1 MIIFNYAPD
10 LLMIRTI
17 VVIAMCVACATGGVV
32 SVAQAQAPPSSQSW
46 KEAQQR
52 GQGTIVIHWYES
64 RPFIYAND
72 NGEMGGIEYD
82 LVEDFRKFLREK
94 KGIDLQVTWKQ
105 ADSFSGLYDLIR
117 DSREP
122 GAFGASNF
130 SITTTRREEIGF
142 SPPYMSDIS
151 VLITSK
157 EQPIVKDMQEL
168 TELLP
173 KLTAITIKRTTYEH
187 ELLRLRMQQ
196 SKSFRIRY
204 IPSSENILHTIA
216 ETDSTFGFIDL
227 PVYMLVFSEDPSLNV
242 KRQNLFPIKREGY
255 ALIYPRHSDWSD
267 PIHEYFKQPGFQ
279 AGLEKIVGRY
289 IDLDL
294 YHFVERLAVQS
305 NEQEVLLLTKEK
317 EIQYKDLLSKAEQIT
332 LETRKR
338 NFLIALVS
346 ITFVLLIIIFYLYK
360 KRSEQNRKIEAQG
373 QNIALK
379 SEQLEKRN
387 QHLIALDEEKNS
399 LINILAHDLRTPMN
413 QIQGLAQ
420 LCVLESTTPA
430 DRTVFIQQIQDA
442 SVRVNNMIEHL
453 LDIDAIENNRVKIF
467 KDHLS
472 VAPLLRQV
480 IHSFEKQ
487 AQKKNIPLRYTSGD
501 DQLAIDGDS
510 LLLLQVFE
518 NLISNAIK
526 FSGPGRPVNISLYPE
541 GDEIAISIQDHGP
554 GFTAEDR
561 ELLFRK
567 FQRLSARPTAGESTL
582 GLGLSIVKKYV
593 ELMGGQV
600 VCESE
605 VGRGATF
612 ILRFPRQTA
621 RKS

>member
-1 MIIFNYAPD
+1 MHMVFA
-10 LLMIRTI
+10 L
-17 VVIAMCVACATGGVV
+17 GGMV
-32 SVAQAQAPPSSQSW
+32 SVAHAQVFPSSQSW
-46 KEAQQR
+46 KETRQQ
-52 GQGTIVIHWYES
+52 GKGTIVIHWYES

-82 LVEDFRKFLREK
+82 LIEGFRKFLHEK

-105 ADSFSGLYDLIR
+105 ADSFSGLYDVIR
-117 DSREP
+117 DSQEP

-130 SITTTRREEIGF
+130 SITTPRREEISF

-173 KLTAITIKRTTYEH
+173 KLTAITIKRTTYEQ
-187 ELLRLRMQQ
+187 ELLRLRLQQ
-196 SKSFRIRY
+196 TKGFRIRY
-204 IPSSENILHTIA
+204 IPSSENVLHVIS
-216 ETDSTFGFIDL
+216 ETDSTFGFVDL

-255 ALIYPRHSDWSD
+255 ALIYPRHSDWSE
-267 PIHEYFKQPGFQ
+267 PIHEYFRKSGFQ
-279 AGLEKIVGRY
+279 ADLEKIVGRY

-305 NEQEVLLLTKEK
+305 NEREVLLLTKEK

-338 NFLIALVS
+338 YFLIALVS
-346 ITFVLLIIIFYLYK
+346 VTFILLIIIFYLYK
-360 KRSEQNRKIEAQG
+360 KRSEQNKKIEAQG
-373 QNIALK
+373 QSIALK
-379 SEQLEKRN
+379 SKQLEKRN
-387 QHLIALDEEKNS
+387 GHLIALDEEKNN
-399 LINILAHDLRTPMN
+399 LIKILAHDLRTPVN

-420 LCVLESTTPA
+420 LCMLKNTTPA
-430 DRTVFIQQIQDA
+430 DRTIFIQQIQDA
-442 SVRVNNMIEHL
+442 SVRVNKMIEHL
-453 LDIDAIENNRVKIF
+453 LDVDAIENNRVKIF
-467 KDHLS
+467 KDRLL

-480 IHSFEKQ
+480 IQSFEKQ
-487 AQKKNIPLRYTSGD
+487 AQKKDIPLRYTSD
-501 DQLAIDGDS
+501 DDHLVIEGDS

-526 FSGPGRPVNISLYPE
+526 FSTPGQPVDISLRRE
-541 GDEIAISIQDHGP
+541 DDDVAIHIQDNGP

-561 ELLFRK
+561 QLLFRK

-593 ELMGGQV
+593 DVMDGQV
-600 VCESE
+600 ICESD

-612 ILRFPRQTA
+612 ILRFLR
-621 RKS
+621 REKS